1 MSAPIDALTQTTDAQ
16 PLPVLGRDVTVP
28 LVTGGEVTYAA
39 LDYAASAPALQR
51 VWDDVA
57 AYAPYYGSVH
67 RGAGYLSQLSTDLFE
82 NSRRAVAEFLG
93 CREDD
98 QVVFTRSTTDSLNL
112 LAAVLPAGCEV
123 FVFETEHHASLLPW
137 RDARVSY
144 LNAPRTPGEAV
155 ATLERALA
163 ARDLKGPALV
173 CVTGASNVTGELWP
187 VRELAA
193 VAHAHGARVVLDA
206 AQLAPHHPVD
216 IAELDVDWVAFSGHK
231 LYAPFGSGV
240 LAGRADWLRDSEPYL
255 AGGGASRKVARR
267 SDGGVDVEW
276 HTTAARHEAG
286 SPNVIGVYAIASA
299 CKALTEA
306 GFDRLVARERELV
319 ARVREGLAEVP
330 EVRVLSLFG
339 DDAPRVGVISFV
351 VDGWNSSHFAA
362 ALSAEYGIGVRDGL
376 FCAHP
381 LVRTLLGG
389 DAGDPG
395 SAARLT
401 PVPARGRSTRS
412 GSASGPVRR
421 TSTSSGSPGPS
432 GNSSGTAPAGTTA
445 PRTAVAS
452 PTAADARRSG
462 VEADRERRFQVV
474 LGVGTERH
482 VRVRGLDARDL
493 ADAARDDVRQVVVPG
508 DPHHGD
514 QIVGAGDG
522 EDLADAFQRRDG
534 LGDLG
539 DPVDAGLDEHDRG
552 DHG

>member
-1 MSAPIDALTQTTDAQ
+1 MSACPDTLVQTA

-82 NSRRAVAEFLG
+82 NSRRTVADFLG
-93 CREDD
+93 CRDDD

-112 LAAVLPAGCEV
+112 LAGALPAGCEV
-123 FVFETEHHASLLPW
+123 FVFETEHHAALLPW
-137 RDARVSY
+137 GSPHGGGRGRDTRVTY

-155 ATLERALA
+155 RILETALA
-163 ARDLKGPALV
+163 GRDPYGPALV

-193 VAHAHGARVVLDA
+193 AAHAGGARIVLDA
-206 AQLAPHHPVD
+206 AQLAPHHPVSVR
-216 IAELDVDWVAFSGHK
+216 ELDVDWIAFSGHK

-240 LAGRADWLRDSEPYL
+240 LAGRADWLREAEPYL
-255 AGGGASRKVARR
+255 AGGGASRTVARGA
-267 SDGGVDVEW
+267 DGGVDVEW

-286 SPNVIGVYAIASA
+286 SPNVIGAYAIASA

-306 GFDRLVARERELV
+306 GFDTLVAREQDLV
-319 ARVREGLAEVP
+319 ARVRAGLAEVP
-330 EVRVLSLFG
+330 GVRVLSLFG

-389 DAGDPG
+389 EPRDPGECGAPDAGTG
-395 SAARLT
+395 E
-401 PVPARGRSTRS
+401 
-412 GSASGPVRR
+412 
-421 TSTSSGSPGPS
+421 TSLNAIRVSFG
-432 GNSSGTAPAGTTA
+432 AGT
-445 PRTAVAS
+445 P
-452 PTAADARRSG
+452 
-462 VEADRERRFQVV
+462 
-474 LGVGTERH
+474 
-482 VRVRGLDARDL
+482 
-493 ADAARDDVRQVVVPG
+493 
-508 DPHHGD
+508 
-514 QIVGAGDG
+514 
-522 EDLADAFQRRDG
+522 
-534 LGDLG
+534 
-539 DPVDAGLDEHDRG
+539 DEHLERFVRAVRELVTEGARWSYRTEDGRCVPDTTG
-552 DHG
+552 

>member
-1 MSAPIDALTQTTDAQ
+1 MSVHPVSTCTPGSVATAPLE
-16 PLPVLGRDVTVP
+16 VLGRDVRVP

-82 NSRRAVAEFLG
+82 QSRATVADFLG
-93 CREDD
+93 CREGD

-112 LAAVLPAGCEV
+112 LASVLPAGTQV

-137 RDARVSY
+137 RDARVTY
-144 LNAPRTPGEAV
+144 LTAPRTPEQAV
-155 ATLERALA
+155 ASLEAALA
-163 ARDLKGPALV
+163 QRDPDAPALV

-187 VRELAA
+187 VRELADA
-193 VAHAHGARVVLDA
+193 AHAHGARIVLDA

-240 LAGRADWLRDSEPYL
+240 LAGRADWLQEAEPYL

-267 SDGGVDVEW
+267 ADGGVDVEW

-286 SPNVIGVYAIASA
+286 SPNVIGVYSIASA
-299 CKALTEA
+299 CRALTEA
-306 GFDRLVARERELV
+306 GFDSLVEREQGLV
-319 ARVREGLAEVP
+319 TRVRAGLAEVP
-330 EVRVLSLFG
+330 QVRVLSLFG

-381 LVRTLLGG
+381 LVRTLLGSEPTEPG
-389 DAGDPG
+389 ECGSPETEPGEKSLNAIRVSFGAG
-395 SAARLT
+395 T
-401 PVPARGRSTRS
+401 PDEHVDRFLGAVTELVRDGAQWNYRTEDGRCVPAR
-412 GSASGPVRR
+412 
-421 TSTSSGSPGPS
+421 
-432 GNSSGTAPAGTTA
+432 
-445 PRTAVAS
+445 
-452 PTAADARRSG
+452 D
-462 VEADRERRFQVV
+462 
-474 LGVGTERH
+474 
-482 VRVRGLDARDL
+482 
-493 ADAARDDVRQVVVPG
+493 
-508 DPHHGD
+508 
-514 QIVGAGDG
+514 
-522 EDLADAFQRRDG
+522 
-534 LGDLG
+534 
-539 DPVDAGLDEHDRG
+539 
-552 DHG
+552 

>member
-1 MSAPIDALTQTTDAQ
+1 MSVSSAASVASAASDAPLCA
-16 PLPVLGRDVTVP
+16 PLPVLGKDVTVP

-82 NSRRAVAEFLG
+82 NSRATVAEFLG
-93 CREDD
+93 CRADD

-112 LAAVLPAGCEV
+112 LAAVLPAGCQV

-137 RDARVSY
+137 RDADVTY
-144 LNAPRTPGEAV
+144 LDAPRTPQQAV
-155 ATLERALA
+155 DTLERALA
-163 ARDLKGPALV
+163 ARDPHGPALV

-193 VAHAHGARVVLDA
+193 AAHAHGARIVLDA

-240 LAGRADWLRDSEPYL
+240 LAGRADWLVAAEPYL
-255 AGGGASRKVARR
+255 AGGGASRQVARR
-267 SDGGVDVEW
+267 ADGGVEVAW

-286 SPNVIGVYAIASA
+286 SPNVIGVYSIASA

-306 GFDRLVARERELV
+306 GFDSLVAREQALV
-319 ARVREGLAEVP
+319 AKVRAGLAAVP
-330 EVRVLSLFG
+330 QVKVLSLFG

-351 VDGWNSSHFAA
+351 VEGWNSSHFAA

-381 LVRTLLGG
+381 LVRTLLGS
-389 DAGDPG
+389 DPQDPG
-395 SAARLT
+395 ECGA
-401 PVPARGRSTRS
+401 PEG
-412 GSASGPVRR
+412 GPGELSLNAIRV
-421 TSTSSGSPGPS
+421 SFG
-432 GNSSGTAPAGTTA
+432 AGT
-445 PRTAVAS
+445 PDEHVERFLRAVAELVN
-452 PTAADARRSG
+452 DGARWKYR
-462 VEADRERRFQVV
+462 
-474 LGVGTERH
+474 TEGGRC
-482 VRVRGLDARDL
+482 
-493 ADAARDDVRQVVVPG
+493 VP
-508 DPHHGD
+508 
-514 QIVGAGDG
+514 
-522 EDLADAFQRRDG
+522 
-534 LGDLG
+534 
-539 DPVDAGLDEHDRG
+539 DRG
-552 DHG
+552 ESQV

>member
-1 MSAPIDALTQTTDAQ
+1 MSASTVTVDQSICA
-16 PLPVLGRDVTVP
+16 PLPVLGADVTVP

-82 NSRRAVAEFLG
+82 NSRVTVAEFLG
-93 CREDD
+93 CRVGD

-112 LAAVLPAGCEV
+112 LAAALPDGCQV

-137 RDARVSY
+137 RDARVTC
-144 LNAPRTPGEAV
+144 LDAPRTPDQAV

-163 ARDLKGPALV
+163 EREPHGPALV

-187 VRELAA
+187 VKELAA
-193 VAHAHGARVVLDA
+193 AAHAHGARIVLDA

-216 IAELDVDWVAFSGHK
+216 IAELGVDWVAFSGHK

-240 LAGRADWLRDSEPYL
+240 LAGRSDWLVDAEPYL

-267 SDGGVDVEW
+267 ADGGVDVEW

-286 SPNVIGVYAIASA
+286 SPNVIGVHSIAAA
-299 CKALTEA
+299 CRALTEA
-306 GFDRLVARERELV
+306 GFDRLVAREQRLV
-319 ARVREGLAEVP
+319 TRVREGLAEVP

-351 VDGWNSSHFAA
+351 VEGWNSSHFAA

-389 DAGDPG
+389 EPQEPG
-395 SAARLT
+395 ECGAPEAA
-401 PVPARGRSTRS
+401 
-412 GSASGPVRR
+412 
-421 TSTSSGSPGPS
+421 PGEKS
-432 GNSSGTAPAGTTA
+432 LNAIRVSFGAGT
-445 PRTAVAS
+445 P
-452 PTAADARRSG
+452 
-462 VEADRERRFQVV
+462 
-474 LGVGTERH
+474 
-482 VRVRGLDARDL
+482 
-493 ADAARDDVRQVVVPG
+493 
-508 DPHHGD
+508 
-514 QIVGAGDG
+514 
-522 EDLADAFQRRDG
+522 
-534 LGDLG
+534 
-539 DPVDAGLDEHDRG
+539 DEHIERFLGAVRELVSEGARWTYRTEEGRCVPDRG
-552 DHG
+552 AAAQV

>member
-1 MSAPIDALTQTTDAQ
+1 MSVFTAATDQSICA
-16 PLPVLGRDVTVP
+16 PLPVLGKDVTVP

-82 NSRRAVAEFLG
+82 SSRETVAEFLG
-93 CREDD
+93 CRADD
-98 QVVFTRSTTDSLNL
+98 QVIFTRSTTDSLNL
-112 LAAVLPAGCEV
+112 LAAVLPADCQV

-137 RDARVSY
+137 RDARVTY

-163 ARDLKGPALV
+163 DRDPYGPALV

-187 VRELAA
+187 VKELAA
-193 VAHAHGARVVLDA
+193 AAHAHGARIVLDA

-240 LAGRADWLRDSEPYL
+240 LAGRSDWLRDAEPYL
-255 AGGGASRKVARR
+255 AGGGASRQVARR
-267 SDGGVDVEW
+267 ADGGVDVEW

-286 SPNVIGVYAIASA
+286 SPNVIGVYSIASA

-306 GFDRLVARERELV
+306 GFDSLVAREQQLV
-319 ARVREGLAEVP
+319 TAVRAGLAEVP
-330 EVRVLSLFG
+330 EVKVLSLFG

-351 VDGWNSSHFAA
+351 VEGWNSSHFAA

-381 LVRTLLGG
+381 LVRTLLGSDPQDVG
-389 DAGDPG
+389 ECGAPEAEPGQKSLNAIRVSFGAG
-395 SAARLT
+395 T
-401 PVPARGRSTRS
+401 PDEHIERFLRAVKELVSQGAQWKYRTEDGRCVPDR
-412 GSASGPVRR
+412 
-421 TSTSSGSPGPS
+421 
-432 GNSSGTAPAGTTA
+432 GTAA
-445 PRTAVAS
+445 
-452 PTAADARRSG
+452 
-462 VEADRERRFQVV
+462 QV
-474 LGVGTERH
+474 
-482 VRVRGLDARDL
+482 
-493 ADAARDDVRQVVVPG
+493 
-508 DPHHGD
+508 
-514 QIVGAGDG
+514 
-522 EDLADAFQRRDG
+522 
-534 LGDLG
+534 
-539 DPVDAGLDEHDRG
+539 
-552 DHG
+552 

>member
-1 MSAPIDALTQTTDAQ
+1 MSAYASTSTATSTAASASEEPCCAA

-82 NSRRAVAEFLG
+82 NSRAAVAEFLD
-93 CREDD
+93 CRPTD

-112 LAAVLPAGCEV
+112 LAQVIPADCQV

-137 RDARVSY
+137 RDARVTY
-144 LNAPRTPGEAV
+144 LNAPRTPQQAV

-163 ARDLKGPALV
+163 DREPYGPALV

-193 VAHAHGARVVLDA
+193 AAHAHGARIVLDA
-206 AQLAPHHPVD
+206 AQLAPHHPVSVR
-216 IAELDVDWVAFSGHK
+216 ELDVDWIAFSGHK

-240 LAGRADWLRDSEPYL
+240 LAGRADWLQASEPYL
-255 AGGGASRKVARR
+255 AGGGASRRVARR
-267 SDGGVDVEW
+267 GDGGVDVEW

-306 GFDRLVARERELV
+306 GFEGLVEREEHLISK
-319 ARVREGLAEVP
+319 VRTGLAAVP
-330 EVRVLSLFG
+330 QVRVLSLFG

-351 VDGWNSSHFAA
+351 VEGWNSSHFAA

-381 LVRTLLGG
+381 LVRTLLGSEPQ
-389 DAGDPG
+389 DPG
-395 SAARLT
+395 ECGAPEAEPGERSLNAIRVSFGAGT
-401 PVPARGRSTRS
+401 PDEHVDRFVRAVVELVRDGAKWTYRTEEGRCVPA
-412 GSASGPVRR
+412 V
-421 TSTSSGSPGPS
+421 
-432 GNSSGTAPAGTTA
+432 
-445 PRTAVAS
+445 
-452 PTAADARRSG
+452 
-462 VEADRERRFQVV
+462 
-474 LGVGTERH
+474 
-482 VRVRGLDARDL
+482 
-493 ADAARDDVRQVVVPG
+493 
-508 DPHHGD
+508 
-514 QIVGAGDG
+514 
-522 EDLADAFQRRDG
+522 
-534 LGDLG
+534 
-539 DPVDAGLDEHDRG
+539 
-552 DHG
+552 

>member
-1 MSAPIDALTQTTDAQ
+1 MSVSVAAAACTPAPTDIAA

-82 NSRRAVAEFLG
+82 NSRRTVAEFLD
-93 CREDD
+93 CRDGD

-112 LAAVLPAGCEV
+112 LAAALPADCQV

-137 RDARVSY
+137 RDAQVTY
-144 LNAPRTPGEAV
+144 LNAPRTPDEAV

-163 ARDLKGPALV
+163 DRDPYGPALV

-193 VAHAHGARVVLDA
+193 AAHAHGARIVLDA
-206 AQLAPHHPVD
+206 AQLAPHHPVSVQ
-216 IAELDVDWVAFSGHK
+216 ELDVDWIAFSGHK

-240 LAGRADWLRDSEPYL
+240 LAGRSDWLTEAEPYL

-267 SDGGVDVEW
+267 ADGGVDVEW
-276 HTTAARHEAG
+276 HESAARHEAG
-286 SPNVIGVYAIASA
+286 SPNVIGVYSIASA

-306 GFDRLVARERELV
+306 GFDSLVAREQYLIGK
-319 ARVREGLAEVP
+319 VRDGLAAVP
-330 EVRVLSLFG
+330 EVKVLSLFG

-351 VDGWNSSHFAA
+351 VEGWNSSHFAA

-381 LVRTLLGG
+381 LVRTLLGSDPQTQG
-389 DAGDPG
+389 ECGSPEAAPGEKSLNAIRVSFGAGTPDEHVDRFV
-395 SAARLT
+395 AAVTELVRNGAAWSYRT
-401 PVPARGRSTRS
+401 EQGRCVPAS
-412 GSASGPVRR
+412 
-421 TSTSSGSPGPS
+421 
-432 GNSSGTAPAGTTA
+432 
-445 PRTAVAS
+445 
-452 PTAADARRSG
+452 
-462 VEADRERRFQVV
+462 
-474 LGVGTERH
+474 
-482 VRVRGLDARDL
+482 
-493 ADAARDDVRQVVVPG
+493 
-508 DPHHGD
+508 
-514 QIVGAGDG
+514 
-522 EDLADAFQRRDG
+522 
-534 LGDLG
+534 
-539 DPVDAGLDEHDRG
+539 
-552 DHG
+552 

>member
-1 MSAPIDALTQTTDAQ
+1 MSARPAATATASAAVESADLCCAA

-82 NSRRAVAEFLG
+82 NSRVTVAEFLD
-93 CREDD
+93 CRPGD

-112 LAAVLPAGCEV
+112 LAQVIPAGCEV

-137 RDARVSY
+137 RDARVTY
-144 LNAPRTPGEAV
+144 LNAPRTPQQAV
-155 ATLERALA
+155 ETLERALA
-163 ARDLKGPALV
+163 DRDPYGPALV

-187 VRELAA
+187 VKELAA
-193 VAHAHGARVVLDA
+193 AAHAHGARIVLDA
-206 AQLAPHHPVD
+206 AQLAPHHPVSVR
-216 IAELDVDWVAFSGHK
+216 ELDVDWIAFSGHK

-240 LAGRADWLRDSEPYL
+240 LAGRADWLQESEPYL
-255 AGGGASRKVARR
+255 AGGGASKKVARR
-267 SDGGVDVEW
+267 ADGGVDVEW

-286 SPNVIGVYAIASA
+286 SPNVIGVYSIASA

-306 GFDRLVARERELV
+306 GFDSLVERERHLI
-319 ARVREGLAEVP
+319 AKVRAGLAEVP

-381 LVRTLLGG
+381 LVRTLLGS
-389 DAGDPG
+389 DPQDPG
-395 SAARLT
+395 ECGAPEAEPGERSLNAIRVSFGAGT
-401 PVPARGRSTRS
+401 PDEHVDRFVRAVRELVTHGAKWQYRTESGRCVPA
-412 GSASGPVRR
+412 V
-421 TSTSSGSPGPS
+421 
-432 GNSSGTAPAGTTA
+432 
-445 PRTAVAS
+445 
-452 PTAADARRSG
+452 
-462 VEADRERRFQVV
+462 
-474 LGVGTERH
+474 
-482 VRVRGLDARDL
+482 
-493 ADAARDDVRQVVVPG
+493 
-508 DPHHGD
+508 
-514 QIVGAGDG
+514 
-522 EDLADAFQRRDG
+522 
-534 LGDLG
+534 
-539 DPVDAGLDEHDRG
+539 
-552 DHG
+552 